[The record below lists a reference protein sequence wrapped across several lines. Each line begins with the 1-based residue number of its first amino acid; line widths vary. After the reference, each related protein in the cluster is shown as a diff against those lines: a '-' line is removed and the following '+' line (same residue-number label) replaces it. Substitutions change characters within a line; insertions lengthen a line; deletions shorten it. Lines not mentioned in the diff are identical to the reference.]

1 MSQKSTINIRFTAK
15 GEEDS
20 VRDFFSELEAFLKEQ
35 LTVDVERMSMDYVIE
50 AKKDWQWKIHP
61 VQLSQTSAD
70 IAEQISLRFTEKE
83 LVLNVIQ

>member
-1 MSQKSTINIRFTAK
+1 MSQKSSINIRFTAK

-50 AKKDWQWKIHP
+50 AKKD
-61 VQLSQTSAD
+61 
-70 IAEQISLRFTEKE
+70 
-83 LVLNVIQ
+83 